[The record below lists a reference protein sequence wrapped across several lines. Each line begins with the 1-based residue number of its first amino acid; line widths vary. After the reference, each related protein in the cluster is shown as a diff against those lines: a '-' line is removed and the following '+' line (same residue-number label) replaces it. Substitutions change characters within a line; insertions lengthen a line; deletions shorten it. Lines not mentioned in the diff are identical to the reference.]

1 MADNFYMKN
10 RHKLLLMALEL
21 HKRGY
26 GELRV
31 VPYLSPSGVYWRC
44 NFVDKITRTEISTA
58 QWIYDLEEGRKCKEL
73 NLTPG
78 EMADIF
84 IKENWEFVALCKGKD
99 EQYTKWYSGM
109 VSQLDEDELPYAF
122 DDYFSPCGFWKTSKG
137 KEIEV
142 LPGEGKYYLNY

>member
-1 MADNFYMKN
+1 MADIFYMKN
-10 RHKLLLMALEL
+10 RHKLLLMAEEL

-31 VPYLSPSGVYWRC
+31 VPSLSPSGVYWRC
-44 NFVDKITRTEISTA
+44 SFVDKTTRTEIATA
-58 QWIYDLEEGRKCKEL
+58 EWIFDLEEGRKCKEL

-84 IKENWEFVALCKGKD
+84 IKENWEFAALCKGKD

-109 VSQLDEDELPYAF
+109 VSQLEEDELPYAF
-122 DDYFSPCGFWKTSKG
+122 ADYFSPCGFWETSKR
-137 KEIEV
+137 KEIET
-142 LPGEGKYYLNY
+142 LPGEERYYLNY